1 MEESLKKDR
10 IQRLEKKL
18 TETFIDEVNGLDEKG
33 LRDKVVTLSKEIED
47 IERAKEAD
55 ADLAALKDRVK
66 ELAGA
71 YSDAKKDKSNK
82 LKYVLFLLE
91 EKGKL

>member
-10 IQRLEKKL
+10 IQKLERKL
-18 TETFIDEVNGLDEKG
+18 TETFIDEVRGLDEKG
-33 LRDKVVTLSKEIED
+33 LRDKIVNLSKEIED
-47 IERAKEAD
+47 IDRAKEAD
-55 ADLAALKDRVK
+55 ADLAALKDKVK

-71 YSDAKKDKSNK
+71 YFDAKKDKTNK
-82 LKYVLFLLE
+82 LKYVLLLLE